1 MNQLETDQEFN
12 LRMDFYYND
21 QIMGSVE
28 SKPIITNLIVLGQ
41 KLDSLCIQISSKLD
55 DQNVPNELKDIEFD
69 IVLSLINQDEIF
81 ISIPFHNIMI
91 KEMNRMFE
99 YFGSQVRNVLNDM
112 NDGTFDFNG
121 IKENGKAETNQYHA
135 RRMFKQ

>member
-12 LRMDFYYND
+12 LRMDLYHND
-21 QIMGSVE
+21 QIIGSVE

-41 KLDSLCIQISSKLD
+41 KLDSLCIEISSKLD
-55 DQNVPNELKDIEFD
+55 NQNVPNELKGIEFD
-69 IVLSLINQDEIF
+69 IVLSLINQDQIF
-81 ISIPFHNIMI
+81 ISVPFHNIMI

-121 IKENGKAETNQYHA
+121 IKENGKAETNQYQA

>member
-1 MNQLETDQEFN
+1 MNQLETDQEFI
-12 LRMDFYYND
+12 LRMDFYHND
-21 QIMGSVE
+21 RIMGSVE

-55 DQNVPNELKDIEFD
+55 NQNVPNELKDIEFD

-121 IKENGKAETNQYHA
+121 IKENGKVETNQYQA